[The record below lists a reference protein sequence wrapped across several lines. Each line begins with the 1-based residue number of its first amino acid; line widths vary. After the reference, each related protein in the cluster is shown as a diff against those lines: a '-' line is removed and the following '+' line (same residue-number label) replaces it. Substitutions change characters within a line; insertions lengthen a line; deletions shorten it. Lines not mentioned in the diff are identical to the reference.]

1 MSGVARWQS
10 VIVGYDRQSMF
21 GKGVS
26 VDVPVGSSYLIDS
39 LVERDAAPV
48 GLDNEFNRLNVVLGN
63 VIISDADYFIYI
75 YLGGSLF
82 VILHTHS
89 PVKGHNN
96 PLDKEGYEENFV
108 TLSSVCVKNAPYQ
121 SLEA

>member
-1 MSGVARWQS
+1 
-10 VIVGYDRQSMF
+10 MF

-26 VDVPVGSSYLIDS
+26 VDVLIGSSYLIDS
-39 LVERDAAPV
+39 LVERYTALV
-48 GLDNEFNRLNVVLGN
+48 GLDNEFNRLNVVFGN
-63 VIISDADYFIYI
+63 VIISDADYLVYI

-96 PLDKEGYEENFV
+96 PLDKEGYVENFV

>member
-1 MSGVARWQS
+1 
-10 VIVGYDRQSMF
+10 MF
-21 GKGVS
+21 GKRVS
-26 VDVPVGSSYLIDS
+26 VDVLVGSSYLIDS
-39 LVERDAAPV
+39 LVERDTAPV
-48 GLDNEFNRLNVVLGN
+48 GLDNKFNRLDVVFRN
-63 VIISDADYFIYI
+63 AIISDADYLVYI

-89 PVKGHNN
+89 PVNGHSN
-96 PLDKEGYEENFV
+96 PLNKEGYEGNNV